1 MKIYPY
7 LCIEIKTKSNMGI
20 DKELKGQMIKEI
32 KRRVIKILG
41 AFTIIFILYLVVMLN
56 WIKTLETEQVKEK
69 SEKIVEIIAE

>member
-1 MKIYPY
+1 
-7 LCIEIKTKSNMGI
+7 MGI

-56 WIKTLETEQVKEK
+56 WIKTLEAEQVKEK

>member
-1 MKIYPY
+1 
-7 LCIEIKTKSNMGI
+7 MGI

-56 WIKTLETEQVKEK
+56 WIKTLEREQVKEK

>member
-1 MKIYPY
+1 M
-7 LCIEIKTKSNMGI
+7 EI

-41 AFTIIFILYLVVMLN
+41 AFTILFILYLVVMLN
-56 WIKTLETEQVKEK
+56 WIKTLDAEQVKEK

>member
-1 MKIYPY
+1 
-7 LCIEIKTKSNMGI
+7 MGI

-41 AFTIIFILYLVVMLN
+41 TFTILFILYLVVMLN
-56 WIKTLETEQVKEK
+56 WIKKLDTEQVKEK

>member
-1 MKIYPY
+1 
-7 LCIEIKTKSNMGI
+7 MGI

>member
-1 MKIYPY
+1 
-7 LCIEIKTKSNMGI
+7 MGI

-32 KRRVIKILG
+32 KRRDIKILG

>member
-1 MKIYPY
+1 
-7 LCIEIKTKSNMGI
+7 MGI

-41 AFTIIFILYLVVMLN
+41 TFTILFILYLVVMLN
-56 WIKTLETEQVKEK
+56 WIKTLDTEQVKEK